1 MQKRTIAA
9 LAVAAATLVAVPTIA
24 VAQETDDSTPT
35 HRRGGEKIETVA
47 EQLGMDE
54 ADLRIALRNGATVAE
69 LAEAAGVDIDAIAD
83 ALVAEA
89 EAHLADHVADGR
101 FTEDEAAERLADL
114 EERID
119 AFLSGEATFGDRGF
133 GDKGFGRGHRG
144 GSHLGMDLSAVTDLL
159 GLEPTE
165 LREAL
170 AAGATIAELA
180 EANGS
185 SADAVIAAAAA
196 EVETRLD
203 EAVANEHLT
212 AEQAADMLAIATEK
226 ITEMVNGEYP
236 TFNRFGGEDF
246 RRQLGADMDAIIDL
260 LGLEPGELRQALA
273 EGATIAELAEA
284 NGSSADEVI
293 AASVT
298 AAKAR
303 LADAVA
309 DGLLT
314 ESQAADMLSL
324 ATDKI
329 TEMVNGEFS
338 FGGFGGHDGF
348 RQGHGRH
355 GQFGQQ
361 NTDA

>member
-9 LAVAAATLVAVPTIA
+9 LSVAAATLVAVPTIA
-24 VAQETDDSTPT
+24 MAQETTDDTTPT

-47 EQLGMDE
+47 GLLGIEE
-54 ADLRIALRNGATVAE
+54 ADLRVALRDGATVAE
-69 LAEAAGVDIDAIAD
+69 LAEAAGVDVDAIAD
-83 ALVAEA
+83 ARVAQA
-89 EAHLADHVADGR
+89 EEHLADHVADGR
-101 FTEDEAAERLADL
+101 LTEEEAASRLAEL
-114 EERID
+114 EEHVD
-119 AFLSGEATFGDRGF
+119 AFLAGDATFGDKAFGDRGF
-133 GDKGFGRGHRG
+133 GHRG
-144 GSHLGMDLSAVTDLL
+144 GGHFGMDLSAITDLL

-170 AAGATIAELA
+170 AAGSTIAQLA

-185 SADAVIAAAAA
+185 SADEVIAAAVA
-196 EVETRLD
+196 EVEARLD
-203 EAVANEHLT
+203 EAVADEHLT
-212 AEQAADMLAIATEK
+212 AEQAADMLAIATDK
-226 ITEMVNGEYP
+226 ITDLVNGNHPE
-236 TFNRFGGEDF
+236 FNRFGGEDF

-260 LGLEPGELRQALA
+260 LGMEPLELRQALA

-293 AASVT
+293 AASV
-298 AAKAR
+298 AAAEAR

-314 ESQAADMLSL
+314 EDQAADMLSL

-338 FGGFGGHDGF
+338 FGGFDGF

-355 GQFGQQ
+355 GQLGWQT
-361 NTDA
+361 TDA